1 MLISEI
7 EKKINYRFNNKKFL
21 IEALTHSSFVCKKN
35 NPEKHN
41 YERLEFL
48 GDRVLGLVLADYF
61 YKTFPHAN
69 EGALNNYFQKNANQE
84 FLAQY
89 AKYINLSIHIMTQKG
104 DNLISNNSVLSD
116 VVEAIIAAIY
126 LDSGIEKSKSFIVNE
141 IINKIPTSLNDE
153 KHAKSSLQE
162 LCLKE
167 FKCLPEY
174 KLLDKSGLEHKP
186 LFRVSVGIKNF
197 KEVHGTGTNLK
208 NAEEKAASK
217 LLSILRKKI
226 T

>member
-7 EKKINYRFNNKKFL
+7 EKKINYKFNNKKL
-21 IEALTHSSFVCKKN
+21 LKEALTHSSFICKKN

-61 YKTFPHAN
+61 YKTFPYAN
-69 EGALNNYFQKNANQE
+69 EGSLNDYFQKNANQE
-84 FLAQY
+84 FLAKY
-89 AKYINLSIHIMTQKG
+89 AKHINLSTHIMTQKG

-126 LDSGIEKSKSFIVNE
+126 LDSGIENSKSFIVNE
-141 IINKIPTSLNDE
+141 IINKIPTSSNEE
-153 KHAKSSLQE
+153 KHSKSSLQE

-174 KLLDKSGLEHKP
+174 KLLNKSGLEHKP
-186 LFRVSVGIKNF
+186 LFTVSVGIKNF
-197 KEVHGTGTNLK
+197 QEVNGSGTNLK

-217 LLSILRKKI
+217 LLTILSKKLM
-226 T
+226 